1 MSSRPQRFRG
11 RAPIGRATAAA
22 LLVFAG
28 LAGTPHAEASSGVQC
43 GDRLTRN
50 TVLTKDL
57 YCQKDGLKIGAH
69 GITLDLNGYTIF
81 GPGRPGTKGVQN
93 SGYDNV
99 VISGAISG
107 QISGGR
113 IRGFDHGIE
122 LRNGA
127 DDNEI
132 IQFYPRGI
140 RAGTYGLVLFDSD
153 RARVDDNFITAGHAN
168 HGYDGGF
175 GAAFALYRSHN
186 NWFEENWSW
195 GNGVNTFVVDNS
207 HGNDLT
213 EFNFIQE
220 IWDDPVAHLNDFDPN
235 LGTGLLLRNSDRNRI
250 VGNTFAENA
259 KDGIFLD
266 SNSTGN
272 LVEANLAINNNR
284 LGINNRGTNIDGG
297 GNRALGN
304 TWSAQCR
311 GIVCAGQ

>member
-1 MSSRPQRFRG
+1 MSSRPRRFRG
-11 RAPIGRATAAA
+11 RAPIGRATAAP

-28 LAGTPHAEASSGVQC
+28 LAGTPHAGASSGVQC

-175 GAAFALYRSHN
+175 GAAFALYRSQD

-207 HGNDLT
+207 RRNSIVEFNYEGDEGPLGIPADLT
-213 EFNFIQE
+213 
-220 IWDDPVAHLNDFDPN
+220 PSR
-235 LGTGLLLRNSDRNRI
+235 GTGLMLRNSDENEI
-250 VGNTFAENA
+250 AGTFAENA
-259 KDGIFLD
+259 NDGIFVD
-266 SNSTGN
+266 SESN
-272 LVEANLAINNNR
+272 
-284 LGINNRGTNIDGG
+284 
-297 GNRALGN
+297 GN
-304 TWSAQCR
+304 THQQR
-311 GIVCAGQ
+311 GGQ